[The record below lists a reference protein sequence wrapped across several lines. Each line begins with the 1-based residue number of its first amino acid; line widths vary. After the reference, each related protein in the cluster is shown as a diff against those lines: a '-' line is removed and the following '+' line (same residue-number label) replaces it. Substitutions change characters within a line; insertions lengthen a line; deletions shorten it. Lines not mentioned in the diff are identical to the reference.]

1 MGHPHELLRAVARGE
16 MVSGSQVTAEL
27 ADSAIEH
34 RMAALL
40 LRATEG
46 DRTGSGG
53 VIASLVAFDLAV
65 SSRRQQQ
72 DRVLRRV
79 HDRLRDAGVTH
90 TFVKGPVSAIR
101 WFDKPCDR
109 PYSDIDVVVPKG
121 SALAAAVAALD
132 PAHPAVSLL
141 SSNGHEEFLNSV
153 DVVVEGV
160 RVDLQT
166 DALRSGLVP
175 NEYEDWSIG
184 RAELGSHDLRVFDNE
199 HDLIIFVLH
208 QGRDRF
214 RFLLGAAEARRRL
227 EADIDWSKVEAL
239 ARMEGVWEQVAVGL
253 EVMCDELE
261 LAVPVEVPD
270 NWRSALWR
278 KLWEP
283 DVRFLGEVGRI
294 RHIFRGKWLM
304 PLTTKGRTLEAIRF
318 MLSSLFPPEPV
329 LRLHY
334 PRATG
339 PYLWRVLSLR
349 ARVIGRRRIWVWRRG
364 DRDRWKDSSGTVAGD
379 KATGATHNVPR
390 RDT

>member
-1 MGHPHELLRAVARGE
+1 MGRPHELLRAVARGE
-16 MVSGSQVTAEL
+16 TVSGSQVTAEL

-46 DRTGSGG
+46 DGTASGG
-53 VIASLVAFDLAV
+53 ATASLVAFDLAV
-65 SSRRQQQ
+65 GSRRQQQ

-79 HDRLRDAGVTH
+79 HDRLQDAGVAH

-101 WFDKPCDR
+101 WFDQPSDR

-132 PAHPAVSLL
+132 PAHPAVALL
-141 SSNGHEEFLNSV
+141 GSNGQEESLSSV

-160 RVDLQT
+160 HVDLQT
-166 DALRSGLVP
+166 DALRTGLVP
-175 NEYEDWSIG
+175 NQYEDWSVG
-184 RAELGSHDLRVFDNE
+184 SSELASHDLRVFDNE

-214 RFLLGAAEARRRL
+214 RFLLGVAEARRRL
-227 EADIDWSKVEAL
+227 EADIDWAKVEAL
-239 ARMEGVWEQVAVGL
+239 ARAEGVWEQVAVGL
-253 EVMCDELE
+253 EVMCDELD

-283 DVRFLGEVGRI
+283 EVRFLGEVGRI

-304 PLTTKGRTLEAIRF
+304 PLTMKGRTLEAIRF

-334 PRATG
+334 PHATG

-349 ARVIGRRRIWVWRRG
+349 ARVIGRRRFWVWRRS
-364 DRDRWKDSSGTVAGD
+364 DRDRRRDSSDVGD
-379 KATGATHNVPR
+379 KATGATHNVSEK
-390 RDT
+390 DT

>member
-1 MGHPHELLRAVARGE
+1 MGRPHELLRAVARGE
-16 MVSGSQVTAEL
+16 KVASSQVTTEL

-40 LRATEG
+40 LR
-46 DRTGSGG
+46 
-53 VIASLVAFDLAV
+53 VIENDGAVPARAVSSLVAFDLAV

-72 DRVLRRV
+72 DQAFRQV
-79 HDRLRDAGVTH
+79 HDRLRDRGVTH

-101 WFDKPCDR
+101 WFDQPSDR

-121 SALAAAVAALD
+121 PSFAAAVAALD
-132 PAHPAVSLL
+132 PAHPALPLLNASGHDKTPL
-141 SSNGHEEFLNSV
+141 SSVEVL
-153 DVVVEGV
+153 VEGV

-166 DALRSGLVP
+166 DALRTGLVP
-175 NEYEDWSIG
+175 SEYEDWSIG
-184 RAELGSHDLRVFDNE
+184 GAELGSHDLRVFDNE
-199 HDLIIFVLH
+199 HDLITFVLH

-227 EADIDWSKVEAL
+227 VEAEIDWAKVETL
-239 ARMEGVWEQVAVGL
+239 ARTEGIWEQVAVGL
-253 EVMCDELE
+253 EVMCDELD

-283 DVRFLGEVGRI
+283 EVRFLGEVGRI

-304 PLTTKGRTLEAIRF
+304 PLTMNGRTLEAVRF
-318 MLSSLFPPEPV
+318 MLRSLFPPEPV

-334 PRATG
+334 PQATG

-349 ARVIGRRRIWVWRRG
+349 ARVIGRRRFWVWRKS
-364 DRDRWKDSSGTVAGD
+364 DRDHRRDSSDVGD
-379 KATGATHNVPR
+379 KATDATHTVSEK
-390 RDT
+390 DT

>member
-1 MGHPHELLRAVARGE
+1 MGRPHELLRAVARGE
-16 MVSGSQVTAEL
+16 TVSGSQVTAEL

-46 DRTGSGG
+46 DGTGSGG
-53 VIASLVAFDLAV
+53 ATASLVAFDLAV
-65 SSRRQQQ
+65 GSRRQQQ

-79 HDRLRDAGVTH
+79 HDRLQDAGVTH

-101 WFDKPCDR
+101 WFDQPSDR

-132 PAHPAVSLL
+132 PAHPAVALL
-141 SSNGHEEFLNSV
+141 GSNGQEESLSSV

-160 RVDLQT
+160 HVDLQT
-166 DALRSGLVP
+166 DALRTGLVP
-175 NEYEDWSIG
+175 YEYEGWSIG
-184 RAELGSHDLRVFDNE
+184 SSELASHDLRVFDNE

-214 RFLLGAAEARRRL
+214 RFLLGVAEARRRL
-227 EADIDWSKVEAL
+227 EADIDWAKVEAL
-239 ARMEGVWEQVAVGL
+239 ARTEGVWEQVAVGL
-253 EVMCDELE
+253 EVMCDELD
-261 LAVPVEVPD
+261 LAAPVEVPD

-283 DVRFLGEVGRI
+283 EVRFLGEVGRI

-304 PLTTKGRTLEAIRF
+304 PLTTKGRTPEAIRF

-334 PRATG
+334 PQATG

-349 ARVIGRRRIWVWRRG
+349 ARVIGRRRFWVWRRG
-364 DRDRWKDSSGTVAGD
+364 DRDRSGTVAGD
-379 KATGATHNVPR
+379 KGTGATDNVPG

>member
-1 MGHPHELLRAVARGE
+1 MA
-16 MVSGSQVTAEL
+16 SSQVTTEL

-34 RMAALL
+34 RLAALL
-40 LRATEG
+40 LRAIESDG
-46 DRTGSGG
+46 AGPARAVS
-53 VIASLVAFDLAV
+53 SLVAFDLAV

-72 DRVLRRV
+72 DQAFRHV
-79 HDRLRDAGVTH
+79 HDRLRDRGVTH

-101 WFDKPCDR
+101 WFDQPSDR

-121 SALAAAVAALD
+121 PSFAAAVAALD
-132 PAHPAVSLL
+132 PAHPALPLLNSSGHGKTPL
-141 SSNGHEEFLNSV
+141 SSVEVLV
-153 DVVVEGV
+153 DGV

-166 DALRSGLVP
+166 DALRTGLVP

-184 RAELGSHDLRVFDNE
+184 GSELGSHDLRVFDNE

-227 EADIDWSKVEAL
+227 AADIDWSKVEGL
-239 ARMEGVWEQVAVGL
+239 ARIEGIWEQVAVGL
-253 EVMCDELE
+253 EVMCDELD
-261 LAVPVEVPD
+261 LPVPVEVHD
-270 NWRSALWR
+270 NWRSTLWR

-283 DVRFLGEVGRI
+283 EVRFLGEVGRI

-304 PLTTKGRTLEAIRF
+304 PLTMKGRTLEAIRF

-334 PRATG
+334 PQATG

-349 ARVIGRRRIWVWRRG
+349 ARVIGRRRFWVWRRS
-364 DRDRWKDSSGTVAGD
+364 DRDRRTDSSVTAVRDKVAD
-379 KATGATHNVPR
+379 ATDNVSEK
-390 RDT
+390 DT